1 MGVHKYHFVVILGK
15 QSIKIK
21 KNTSRPPDILFS
33 IFLSTHV
40 WECVWQCKYT
50 PSRSTVSVLV
60 CDMDKFIPFSLTLF
74 YLMFTTSMV
83 AQYITVQ
90 GHHSALAS
98 QETVRNTAI
107 HTHISAKL
115 VVLASWSFHLL
126 SGFKVVLV
134 TLKMVTIL
142 SHIHTPRPPWTFRQR
157 TFLSGDY
164 FCVLLHKVCSLY
176 FGLAP
181 ALSHYQHSGYYDNLI
196 ISDSAASFLFCL
208 PLSKFWSG

>member
-1 MGVHKYHFVVILGK
+1 MNFTG
-15 QSIKIK
+15 
-21 KNTSRPPDILFS
+21 PDILFS

-40 WECVWQCKYT
+40 WECVWQCKYK

-74 YLMFTTSMV
+74 YLMFTTNMV
-83 AQYITVQ
+83 AQYIIVQ
-90 GHHSALAS
+90 GHHSALPARKLS
-98 QETVRNTAI
+98 AI

-115 VVLASWSFHLL
+115 VALASCSFHLIF
-126 SGFKVVLV
+126 GFKVLLV

-142 SHIHTPRPPWTFRQR
+142 SHIHMPPPPWTFRQR

-196 ISDSAASFLFCL
+196 ISDSAASFLFAA
-208 PLSKFWSG
+208 SKFWSG